1 MARRRPDRSLYSYVH
16 EGTTIDG
23 TFVAEGRARID
34 GNVRGAVRVGGL
46 LQVGPTGRLEG
57 GPVRVGDLHVAGTVL
72 APIIAGGSVE
82 VWRGGRLEGE
92 VRCASLAIENGGR
105 FVGSRVGSDEA
116 EGTPAPFDAAAGGV
130 RSDER

>member
-23 TFVAEGRARID
+23 SFVAEGRARID
-34 GNVRGAVRVGGL
+34 GRVRGAVRVGGV
-46 LQVGPTGRLEG
+46 LQVGPTGRLDD
-57 GPVRVGDLHVAGTVL
+57 GPVRVDELHVAGTVR
-72 APIIAGGSVE
+72 APVVAAGAVE

-105 FVGSRVGSDEA
+105 FVGRRVGPEEP
-116 EGTPAPFDAAAGGV
+116 EGTAAPFDAAAGAV
-130 RSDER
+130 RTEER